1 MKIVPLTWL
10 LHVALDIFQSGMHK
24 LHVLKLKKVASDLQ
38 YGAFHS
44 PMTVLCLKLK
54 LKTKRK
60 NTADEMWLFLNL
72 EQLKQTCFFF

>member
-24 LHVLKLKKVASDLQ
+24 LHALKLKKVASDLQ

-44 PMTVLCLKLK
+44 PMTVLCLKL
-54 LKTKRK
+54 
-60 NTADEMWLFLNL
+60 NEIP
-72 EQLKQTCFFF
+72 LKQSEKILPMKCGYSWI

>member
-24 LHVLKLKKVASDLQ
+24 LHALKLKKVASDLQ

-44 PMTVLCLKLK
+44 PMTVLCLKL
-54 LKTKRK
+54 
-60 NTADEMWLFLNL
+60 NEIP
-72 EQLKQTCFFF
+72 LKQSEKILPMKCGYS